1 MPNDLD
7 IDSLDA
13 KEIESAKQVIDVERK
28 DRQGET
34 INEAFIN
41 RIKETIEIG
50 NTGYKREVV
59 FPIPLELIQENEG
72 VKDFISNVG
81 KISRDKEL
89 GLPILMEEESV
100 EDIKIINL
108 VFEPTEYTKVDRIEE
123 ILNK

>member
-72 VKDFISNVG
+72 VKGFISNVG

-108 VFEPTEYTKVDRIEE
+108 VFEPTEYTKVDKIEE